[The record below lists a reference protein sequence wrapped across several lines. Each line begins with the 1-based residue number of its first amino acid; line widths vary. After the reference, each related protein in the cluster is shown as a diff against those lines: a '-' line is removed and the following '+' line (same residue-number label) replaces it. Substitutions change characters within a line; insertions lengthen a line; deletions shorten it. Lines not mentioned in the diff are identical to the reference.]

1 MKAIKNIKGWRCILL
16 LMALTFL
23 MPADVEGAGKKDNTE
38 KGPASVA
45 FVEKSHDFG
54 NIKENGGPVSYEFVF
69 TNEGESPLVIVS
81 AMASCGCTMPRY
93 PKAPIASG
101 KTEKIRV
108 TYLPKGR
115 PGEFNK
121 SVKVRTNDPKNKKV
135 TLRIS
140 GVVVP

>member
-1 MKAIKNIKGWRCILL
+1 
-16 LMALTFL
+16 
-23 MPADVEGAGKKDNTE
+23 
-38 KGPASVA
+38 
-45 FVEKSHDFG
+45 G

-81 AMASCGCTMPRY
+81 ATASCGCTMPRY

>member
-1 MKAIKNIKGWRCILL
+1 
-16 LMALTFL
+16 
-23 MPADVEGAGKKDNTE
+23 
-38 KGPASVA
+38 
-45 FVEKSHDFG
+45 
-54 NIKENGGPVSYEFVF
+54 
-69 TNEGESPLVIVS
+69 
-81 AMASCGCTMPRY
+81 MPRY

-140 GVVVP
+140 GVVVPWATMPISTEEMPPGISSVENKPIIITFLAIEESKFAFYKQNIVWGATVRRNVR